1 MKTSRLLSARLL
13 WALCQSTALSF
24 ILSHTE
30 IEVTAQVAAEE
41 RIVGVEYGPF
51 RDSQSPDLGIFPT
64 LAQMQADM
72 PLLKRMGN
80 VIRTYSVINNFDQI
94 IGLAKQAG
102 LKVIPTAWI
111 GSNVNDAAN
120 HAEIAKLISITPQSD
135 NIPFVIVGSEA
146 ILRGDKTPA
155 QMIAYIN
162 QVKQA
167 VSLPVTTSEPWHIW
181 RDHPDLGNAAG
192 IICINVFPYWET
204 QAQPIENAVSFVVA
218 RYKEIKSAFPGKKV
232 VITETGWPS
241 AGEVRGAA
249 VPSVANQRRF
259 WQEFLLRAEE
269 EKIDF
274 LAFAAFD
281 EAWKRNSGREAEAH
295 WGLYTSARQPK
306 HDVISL
312 NLTATTVSAASYLP
326 GAPVARESIVS
337 AFGNSL
343 GSSPTVK
350 VTSATQ
356 ESPAYLFYA
365 SPTQINYQIPPGI
378 STGIATVTI
387 TANDGSVS
395 MGLTKIVDVMP
406 GIFTASA
413 DGKGFAA
420 AKVQRI
426 REGGSVSYEEMVQ
439 TNQGQLVAIPIDL
452 GPESDQVFLNLFGT
466 GIRFRSSLTAV
477 SAQLSGTAAEV
488 TFAEA
493 QGQFIGLDQI
503 NVRIPRSL
511 KGRGEVDV
519 VVTVYNQR
527 ANVVK
532 VNIK

>member
-1 MKTSRLLSARLL
+1 MKTSRLLSSRLL
-13 WALCQSTALSF
+13 WALWLSTAFSF
-24 ILSHTE
+24 ILIHTE
-30 IEVTAQVAAEE
+30 LEVTAQVAAEE
-41 RIVGVEYGPF
+41 RIVGVAYGPF
-51 RDSQSPDLGIFPT
+51 REGQSPDLGIFPT

-80 VIRTYSVINNFDQI
+80 VIRTYSVTNNFEQI

-102 LKVIPTAWI
+102 LTAIPTAWI
-111 GSNVNDAAN
+111 GSNDAAN
-120 HAEIAKLISITPQSD
+120 NAEIAKLIALTPQSD
-135 NIPFVIVGSEA
+135 NLPFVIVGSEA

-162 QVKQA
+162 QVKQT

-181 RDHPDLGNAAG
+181 RDHPALGNAVG

-218 RYKEIKSAFPGKKV
+218 RYKEIKGLFPGKRV
-232 VITETGWPS
+232 IITETGWPS
-241 AGEVRGAA
+241 AGEIRGAA

-281 EAWKRNSGREAEAH
+281 EAWKGKPGREVEAH
-295 WGLYTSARQPK
+295 WGLYTAARQPK
-306 HDVISL
+306 HDVISV
-312 NLTATTVSAASYLP
+312 NLTAATVSAASYLP
-326 GAPVARESIVS
+326 GAAVARESIVS
-337 AFGNSL
+337 VFGNAFGP
-343 GSSPTVK
+343 SPMVK

-356 ESPAYLFYA
+356 ESTAFLFYP

-378 STGIATVTI
+378 GTGIATVTV
-387 TANDGSVS
+387 TGSDGSIS
-395 MGLTKIVDVMP
+395 MGLTKIADIAP
-406 GIFTASA
+406 GIFTATA

-426 REGGSVSYEEMVQ
+426 REGRLVGYEEMVQ
-439 TNQGQLVAIPIDL
+439 TIQGQIVAIPIDL

-466 GIRFRSSLTAV
+466 GIRFRSSLSAVTAQIG
-477 SAQLSGTAAEV
+477 STNAEV
-488 TFAEA
+488 TFADA

-503 NVRIPRSL
+503 NVRIPRNL
-511 KGRGEVDV
+511 IGRGEVDV
-519 VVTVYNQR
+519 VITVDTQR
-527 ANVVK
+527 ANVGK